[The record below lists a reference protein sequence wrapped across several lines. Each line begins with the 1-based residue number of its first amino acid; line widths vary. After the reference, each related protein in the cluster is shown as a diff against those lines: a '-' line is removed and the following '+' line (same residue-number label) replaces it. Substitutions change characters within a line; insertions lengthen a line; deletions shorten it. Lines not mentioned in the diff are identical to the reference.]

1 MTLWELKKVVYDK
14 EIEQISK
21 SLSMKFPRD
30 VLNINNS
37 DKIKHY
43 IVDDLLYYVYIEEAK
58 TTRIDVYRRMK

>member
-1 MTLWELKKVVYDK
+1 MTFWELKKVVYDK

-21 SLSMKFPRD
+21 SLNMKFPRD

-37 DKIKHY
+37 DKIKRY